1 MPRTPTVEK
10 RERLTLSQLATY
22 DDILTDTLV
31 DHAYFWTTIRKN
43 RTKYF
48 PVRGINEENVTSI
61 LLHDVIVA
69 KDASKAE
76 KEFLALPG
84 LKKFTD
90 RLRSAREK
98 EWFRRHLR
106 KYISI
111 YLPDCPFEVTTTN
124 RYTILTH
131 EAAVAARKF
140 ISAGH
145 PVKYLSG
152 TLVSITKEEETDL
165 DLTKRDFSIVM
176 STRKKTASLFLGPAR
191 FANHDCNANA
201 KLVTRGFESME
212 VVATRDIEVG
222 DEITVSYGD
231 SYFGEDNC
239 ECLCHS
245 CEIAQRN
252 GWSSPT
258 PSRVNNWVNS
268 SSAFSDGSENSPSPL
283 NGSEKHDLEHDSD
296 TSDGFLG
303 KRRKVERKSSNLRL
317 QESVDDTMEAD
328 PEVKSGSPS
337 SVLDGCS
344 SADNVEIPNDSNLP
358 GSDNHQNGCDT
369 TDTPVDDEE
378 PAAIGRDSRD
388 TSIENSS
395 GQSSGSTAA
404 TSCLESDIQTTPA
417 PGTTGLITKGP
428 DMSEKATELQKSKL
442 PFPQIIVGDTEETDS
457 SDLSTI
463 SEPIDSDATKEALP
477 RPKRRYRKRGLPLPV
492 VEEPPIFKVRVPG
505 DYTKTT
511 VLLVQRCDRWVE
523 CQTCSDWFVQGEAY
537 FTRKEC
543 PRCERHSKLYG
554 YRWPKTDK
562 EGRRDTEE
570 RVMDHRTIH
579 RFLTNDDESRLDRRG
594 RGLGVSTVSTTPDV
608 SETRTETDA
617 SEIGDGR
624 RVTRSS
630 RRASRRLEESCA

>member
-1 MPRTPTVEK
+1 MARTPPVEK

-31 DHAYFWTTIRKN
+31 DQAYFWTTIRKN

-48 PVRGINEENVTSI
+48 PVRGILEESVTSI

-90 RLRSAREK
+90 KLRSAREK

-140 ISAGH
+140 ISSGH

-231 SYFGEDNC
+231 NYFGDDNC

-245 CEIAQRN
+245 CELAQRN
-252 GWSSPT
+252 GWSTPT
-258 PSRVNNWVNS
+258 PSRVNNWVRS
-268 SSAFSDGSENSPSPL
+268 ASAFSDESEASSAPL
-283 NGSEKHDLEHDSD
+283 TNGCEKHDLEPDSD

-303 KRRKVERKSSNLRL
+303 KRRKAEHKSSNLRL
-317 QESVDDTMEAD
+317 QESVDETGDIESA
-328 PEVKSGSPS
+328 SPS
-337 SVLDGCS
+337 PVLNECAPAGDEVAS
-344 SADNVEIPNDSNLP
+344 KDIQLSENDAHN
-358 GSDNHQNGCDT
+358 NGCDT
-369 TDTPVDDEE
+369 IDTPSGQEE
-378 PAAIGRDSRD
+378 LSTAGRASSD

-404 TSCLESDIQTTPA
+404 TSYPGSGAQATPV
-417 PGTTGLITKGP
+417 PGAIDTITK
-428 DMSEKATELQKSKL
+428 DSDASEKLPQLKDKP
-442 PFPQIIVGDTEETDS
+442 PFPQILVGDSEETDL
-457 SDLSTI
+457 SDLSML
-463 SEPIDSDATKEALP
+463 SEVNESDATKEAP
-477 RPKRRYRKRGLPLPV
+477 KKRKRYKRRTFPAPV
-492 VEEPPIFKVRVPG
+492 DEPPKFRVPG

-511 VLLVQRCDRWVE
+511 KLLAQRHDRWVE
-523 CQTCSDWFVQGEAY
+523 CQTCNDWFVQVEAY

-579 RFLTNDDESRLDRRG
+579 RFLTNYDESRLRRG
-594 RGLGVSTVSTTPDV
+594 RGGLGVGTVSPTPEI

-624 RVTRSS
+624 RVTRSC
-630 RRASRRLEESCA
+630 RRASRRLDETCV